1 MWAARP
7 AACDAAPGCWPYR
20 RLCPAFRP
28 SCRLSVSCCT
38 CRPSA
43 FWPRP
48 RPGVPP
54 SWAAC
59 TPAFSSWFC
68 LSTWRCASPPSSVS
82 APGLRRLGLAISSPN
97 SALPKR
103 SWALRSLA
111 LSASI
116 LRPRLGGGAGGK
128 FRLGFVSPV
137 GGAGRLFGRA
147 ADVWVC
153 QFLLG
158 EGQAGGFSLHPA
170 SPVPSENLVVM
181 MRYSSVSWG
190 NRSTKGKITL
200 P

>member
-43 FWPRP
+43 FGRTFGQAFPLMGSLYA
-48 RPGVPP
+48 GVFILILFVHLAVCF
-54 SWAAC
+54 AAQQRFR
-59 TPAFSSWFC
+59 A
-68 LSTWRCASPPSSVS
+68 
-82 APGLRRLGLAISSPN
+82 RLAALGFGDLLTE

-111 LSASI
+111 LSVSI
-116 LRPRLGGGAGGK
+116 LRPPLGRGRGWK
-128 FRLGFVSPV
+128 VSPWPCRPGQRHGSPFWPR
-137 GGAGRLFGRA
+137 GGCL
-147 ADVWVC
+147 WVC

-158 EGQAGGFSLHPA
+158 EGQAGGFPLHPA
-170 SPVPSENLVVM
+170 SPAPSENLVVM
-181 MRYSSVSWG
+181 MRYNSVSCG
-190 NRSTKGKITL
+190 KRSTKGRMTL